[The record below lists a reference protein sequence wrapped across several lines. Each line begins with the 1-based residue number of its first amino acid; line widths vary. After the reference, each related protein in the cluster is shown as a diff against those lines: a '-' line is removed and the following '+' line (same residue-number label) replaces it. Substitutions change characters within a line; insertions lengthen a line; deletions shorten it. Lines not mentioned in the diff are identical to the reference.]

1 MLAAKTQIRMNT
13 AEPSASCRTPAMFV
27 PRVMTLGGRSS
38 ARARMAALTV
48 ITRSSAL
55 REVATP
61 AVPASAT
68 L

>member
-1 MLAAKTQIRMNT
+1 MLASKPQIRMNT
-13 AEPSASCRTPAMFV
+13 AEPSAPSRAPAMFV
-27 PRVMTLGGRSS
+27 PRVMTLGGRSH
-38 ARARMAALTV
+38 ARTRLAALTV

>member
-1 MLAAKTQIRMNT
+1 MLAAKTHIRMNT
-13 AEPSASCRTPAMFV
+13 AEPSVPSRTPAMFV
-27 PRVMTLGGRSS
+27 PRVMTLGGRSN
-38 ARARMAALTV
+38 ARIRLAALTV

-61 AVPASAT
+61 AVRASAT

>member
-13 AEPSASCRTPAMFV
+13 TETSAPRRMPAMFV
-27 PRVMTLGGRSS
+27 PRMMTLGGRSS
-38 ARARMAALTV
+38 ARTRLAALTV
-48 ITRSSAL
+48 IARSSAL

-61 AVPASAT
+61 AVRASAT